1 MPALTLSEKT
11 LIPISFVIVLIG
23 GIVWIT
29 NIAFKVDVSAESLKK
44 IELRQ
49 NTIDEI
55 KTDVAVIKSKLEK
68 IDQKLDRR

>member
-1 MPALTLSEKT
+1 MRAQTLSEKT
-11 LIPISFVIVLIG
+11 LIPISLVILLLG

-49 NTIDEI
+49 STIDEI